1 MISQLQIQQSDDDD
15 DVAEDVYL
23 TVFCSDLQVKGGV
36 VACRRWLRGRSLY
49 FSRLLTSRARS
60 RYFFLAYLLTIH
72 VLVLMCL
79 TGAL

>member
-1 MISQLQIQQSDDDD
+1 MISQVQIQQCDD
-15 DVAEDVYL
+15 DVAEAVYL
-23 TVFCSDLQVKGGV
+23 TVFCLDLQVKGGV